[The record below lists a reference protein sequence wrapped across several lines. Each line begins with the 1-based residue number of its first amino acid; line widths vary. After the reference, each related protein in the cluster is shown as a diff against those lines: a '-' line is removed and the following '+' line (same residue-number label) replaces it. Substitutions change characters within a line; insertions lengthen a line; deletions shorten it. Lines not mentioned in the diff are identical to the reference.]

1 MPFNCQNLTKEVP
14 AHASNP
20 PSWVEGRGQMVYF
33 KDCWYYVYEGNNH
46 ITPIEKY
53 ENCSKQ
59 GKLPQGTAIFIGGG
73 RLGNWWE
80 EEITE

>member
-1 MPFNCQNLTKEVP
+1 MPFDCQTLTKEVP

-53 ENCSKQ
+53 ENCSK
-59 GKLPQGTAIFIGGG
+59 
-73 RLGNWWE
+73 
-80 EEITE
+80 